1 MARINHV
8 VLFGWTPE
16 ATPAQKQACA
26 EALAGLK
33 AVIPGIIAYSSGDQ
47 NSPEA
52 PGQGIDFGSPDLAVG
67 LGIRLDLPV
76 GPIRF
81 EYGHNLTRDGS
92 EPSGTWHFAIGTA
105 F

>member
-47 NSPEA
+47 NSPEP
-52 PGQGIDFGSPDLAVG
+52 PGQGIDFGFVMTFTDAAARDAYLPHPEHQRVIREHIAPILRQVQVFDYALA
-67 LGIRLDLPV
+67 D
-76 GPIRF
+76 
-81 EYGHNLTRDGS
+81 
-92 EPSGTWHFAIGTA
+92 
-105 F
+105 

>member
-16 ATPAQKQACA
+16 ATDGQKHACA

-33 AVIPGIIAYSSGDQ
+33 STIPGILAYSSGDQ

-52 PGQGIDFGSPDLAVG
+52 PGQGIDFGFVMTFTDAAARDAYLPHPEHQRV
-67 LGIRLDLPV
+67 IRECIV
-76 GPIRF
+76 PILRQVHVF
-81 EYGHNLTRDGS
+81 DYALID
-92 EPSGTWHFAIGTA
+92 
-105 F
+105 

>member
-16 ATPAQKQACA
+16 ATPVQKQACA

-33 AVIPGIIAYSSGDQ
+33 AVIPGILAYSGGDQ

-52 PGQGIDFGSPDLAVG
+52 PGQGIDFGFVMTFADAAARDAYLPHPEHQRVIREHIAPILRQVQVFDYALA
-67 LGIRLDLPV
+67 D
-76 GPIRF
+76 
-81 EYGHNLTRDGS
+81 
-92 EPSGTWHFAIGTA
+92 
-105 F
+105 

>member
-33 AVIPGIIAYSSGDQ
+33 AVIPGILAYSSGDQ

-52 PGQGIDFGSPDLAVG
+52 PGQGIDSGFVMTFTDAAARDAYLPHPAHQRV
-67 LGIRLDLPV
+67 IREYIT
-76 GPIRF
+76 PILRQVQVF
-81 EYGHNLTRDGS
+81 DYALTD
-92 EPSGTWHFAIGTA
+92 
-105 F
+105 